1 MIWRFDNANSL
12 YYALIDEFKKLPV
25 SPKVALPTGN
35 TMIPFYRLATEYRS
49 DLRTDTWSCFQ
60 LDEYLPIEPE
70 NAHLSFKAFLEKY
83 FFSSALVKESFFI
96 AQYQNPEDYEKM
108 IEAKGGI
115 DVALLGIGQNGH
127 IAFNEPGSEPDSR
140 TRIVDLHPQTL
151 LSNFKGNPPFHQAIT
166 IGIGTI
172 LSAKKIYIVALG
184 KNKAN
189 AVKSAIRDPE
199 SKSCPASFLR
209 RHPDVTW
216 LLDQESAELL

>member
-35 TMIPFYRLATEYRS
+35 TMVPFYRLATEHRS
-49 DLRTDTWSCFQ
+49 ALRTESWSCFQ
-60 LDEYLPIEPE
+60 LDEYLPVTPE
-70 NAHLSFKAFLEKY
+70 TYSLSFKAFLEKY
-83 FFSSALVKESFFI
+83 FFSSALVKEAFFLE
-96 AQYQNPEDYEKM
+96 QFPNPVDYENKI
-108 IEAKGGI
+108 IEKGGI
-115 DVALLGIGQNGH
+115 DIALLGIGQNGH

-140 TRIVDLHPQTL
+140 TRVVNLHPQTL
-151 LSNFKGNPPFHQAIT
+151 MANFKGNTPFTQAMT
-166 IGIGTI
+166 IGIATI

-189 AVKSAIRDPE
+189 AVKNAIKEPE
-199 SKSCPASFLR
+199 SRTCPASFLR

-216 LLDQESAELL
+216 FIDQEAAELL